1 MAQQQQS
8 QAEEAIRQAQEEKLC
23 VMAEE
28 VGIDCTEL
36 NNLLH
41 PIISSCTK
49 DAISQGKAW
58 ILGKSQSNSM
68 INPVI
73 ALQLLLRYYFLK
85 KCTTITSLLI
95 LCRSTEP
102 NAPFNQKLHII
113 YLINDVLHNW

>member
-73 ALQLLLRYYFLK
+73 ALQLLLRYHFLNIFL
-85 KCTTITSLLI
+85 CLLHY
-95 LCRSTEP
+95 CCFRRSTEP
-102 NAPFNQKLHII
+102 NAPFSQKLHII

>member
-73 ALQLLLRYYFLK
+73 ALQLLLRYYFSK
-85 KCTTITSLLI
+85 IYHHC
-95 LCRSTEP
+95 
-102 NAPFNQKLHII
+102 FII
-113 YLINDVLHNW
+113 IFVQINRAECAVQPKVAHYLPY

>member
-73 ALQLLLRYYFLK
+73 ALQLLLR
-85 KCTTITSLLI
+85 
-95 LCRSTEP
+95 
-102 NAPFNQKLHII
+102 
-113 YLINDVLHNW
+113 